1 MFDQNK
7 YFCIA
12 LKAQQSRFLGSH
24 PLAKFFEKSDRFIIL
39 SFKQMSSF
47 KIIFVVIGI
56 LKISTGVLVK
66 MLYLDLLHTCFW
78 RSHVDQNIIDIIKMI
93 ECSTMIPSYIE
104 IKKAVSA

>member
-1 MFDQNK
+1 MN
-7 YFCIA
+7 
-12 LKAQQSRFLGSH
+12 RGSKSICLIKTNTFVLHSTVPLNSFGLH
-24 PLAKFFEKSDRFIIL
+24 PPAKFFEKSDRFIIL

-93 ECSTMIPSYIE
+93 DCSTMIPS
-104 IKKAVSA
+104 